1 MDIPQG
7 ESSCSCFKADL
18 EFRMLVFV
26 EGGLGEK
33 PTEQEWK
40 SLTNLTHM
48 WRKVLES
55 NPSHSSERQ
64 VLLPLQ
70 HTSSPLPVKQ
80 TDQSIKVWELVLT
93 NSVLAEDKVEN
104 PWIIFLSELCN
115 FLQLNSVNK
124 CKYYWYKICILKHP
138 CTVLFISK
146 FKR

>member
-7 ESSCSCFKADL
+7 GSSCSWFKADL

-26 EGGLGEK
+26 EGGKLKDLEK
-33 PTEQEWK
+33 NPLSKNENPWQTWP
-40 SLTNLTHM
+40 
-48 WRKVLES
+48 KVLES

-70 HTSSPLPVKQ
+70 HPSSPLPVKQ

-93 NSVLAEDKVEN
+93 NSVLAEDIVEN